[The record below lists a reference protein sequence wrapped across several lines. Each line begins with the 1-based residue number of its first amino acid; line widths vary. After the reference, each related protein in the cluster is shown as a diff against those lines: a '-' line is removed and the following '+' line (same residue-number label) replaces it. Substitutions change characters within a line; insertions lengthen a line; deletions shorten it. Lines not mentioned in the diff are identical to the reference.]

1 MNKEKQYIII
11 KLCEIEKQIKNLSK
25 EEEHRTILDK
35 IVTIKKSLFK
45 VECLVFNRY
54 LDECNINNLQK
65 QSIQKFI
72 LEIAEGYSKFSNKDL
87 EHLTYKEHP

>member
-35 IVTIKKSLFK
+35 IVTIKKSLFE

-72 LEIAEGYSKFSNKDL
+72 PANKIFTINSKYLTDKDL
-87 EHLTYKEHP
+87 

>member
-35 IVTIKKSLFK
+35 IVTIKKSLFE

-72 LEIAEGYSKFSNKDL
+72 SANKIFTINSKYLTNKDL
-87 EHLTYKEHP
+87 